1 MQRRIELLSEERDG
15 GVVLL
20 SPEVGLF
27 TCALDRGNLI
37 APGTLV
43 GRIVTLGET
52 VELVAPRGV
61 TGRIVSDKPERVREP
76 VGYGD
81 VLYELVHLDADLGDG
96 SEERDATASDG
107 ALTFDSPH
115 SGRFWQRP
123 SPKDRAFV
131 SVGDVIEAGAT
142 IGLIEVMKTFT
153 HLTYDPGSHLPQRA
167 RVTALRATDGAEVN
181 EGDALLELEGA

>member
-15 GVVLL
+15 GLVLL
-20 SPEVGLF
+20 SPEVGHF
-27 TCALDRGNLI
+27 TCALDRGNLV

-43 GRIVTLGET
+43 GRILTLGET
-52 VELVAPRGV
+52 VELVTPHGV
-61 TGRIVSDKPERVREP
+61 TGRIVSDKPERVHEP

-81 VLYELVHLDADLGDG
+81 VLYELVGLEAAALADAEGETHAESG
-96 SEERDATASDG
+96 S
-107 ALTFDSPH
+107 ALTFDSPYT
-115 SGRFWQRP
+115 GRFWQRP
-123 SPKDRAFV
+123 SPKDPAFV
-131 SVGDVIEAGAT
+131 SVGDVIEAGMT

-153 HLTYDPGSHLPQRA
+153 RLTYEPGSRLPARA